1 MMSIKLFLTASIC
14 FVASLCSAGTYTPPQ
29 NNRIKYNLN
38 YDWKFIKSDVTNSQ
52 LVSFNDAGWQS
63 VSLPHT
69 LNDYDLFDTWITGS
83 GNYGWTGK
91 SWYRKHFKLDASLT
105 GRRVVVEF
113 EGIRQAAEFYINGT
127 WVGRFENGVSP
138 CGIDISNYVTFG
150 STENVLAVNVD
161 NTLGYKEIA
170 TGIAFVWN
178 TPPFFPDF
186 GGIVSNVNLHVMDK
200 IYQTL
205 PLYANLGTS
214 GTYVYPSN
222 INFGAKTADITV
234 QSEVKNMYADSL
246 LIDYA
251 IAIVDRD
258 GNVIAKDTLKAS
270 TVHAAETKIISKTL
284 AMTNIRFW
292 SPGYPNLYKVY
303 TQLIN
308 KGKVLDVYE
317 TPLGVRKVEFNVATG
332 LTINGNFL
340 YLKGYAPRTT
350 MEWVAVG
357 QAPNWLAEY
366 DFSLIKQAN
375 GNFLRPM
382 HVTPKKRDV
391 EAADKFG
398 VIYACPAGDAEGDAT
413 GRQWDQR
420 VEAMRNAVIYYRN
433 NPSVVFFEG
442 GNQNVIPD
450 HMQQMLDVRKTWDP
464 YGGRFAGTRSVD
476 ASLAGI
482 EEYGSTMDG
491 LGGSSTIPVWDAE
504 YARGESPRRVWDK
517 YSPPS
522 FGYKNIVDTTKNKI
536 VEYPTDDFLFNSTED
551 LARNNVKK
559 YNDRWIKRGG
569 QGLTSIMCGGAK
581 IIFADGVS
589 HGRMTNAELCR
600 VSGTM
605 DAARLPKE
613 SYYAM
618 KVVQSDTTDMEIL
631 GHWTYPAGTVKPVIV
646 ISNTTEVGLA
656 TYDQTGKLIKDYG
669 KGVLTNNFDFAF
681 ANVAFQPGKI
691 VATGYVNG
699 VPKIARQI
707 VTAGLPTKLK
717 ITPVLGPNGFIADG
731 SDIAMFDVEVTDANG
746 VRCPTQDGRVN
757 FTYSGQGVY
766 LGGYNSGI
774 QYSNADANGIRRD
787 TLHTE
792 CGINRIFVRATRNA
806 GSFTLNATSP
816 GLTSASSSIVSQAFS
831 VIDGLTL
838 QRPQG
843 YTILAGDPPLLP
855 IFHFEDVLNAEINTD
870 VISSISTLSGVPNP
884 LPIKI
889 TATGYTAS
897 YSINGGAFTSA
908 DGTVKNGDQIRV
920 KITSDQQ
927 YLTKRFAT
935 IDIGGTKNIFSVT
948 TKKAPAASPNLAL
961 NKPVAASSSQTGNEI
976 IKVNDGSTT
985 SRWAGATNTY
995 PQSFVVDLLKS
1006 YKIDSIE
1013 FVPYGSRDYQFTLE
1027 GSQDSISFYTL
1038 SDQSKNTL
1046 SLLTVPIKFN
1056 AQYARYVRMNVTG
1069 AATYTGK
1076 WTTIYEFRV
1085 FEAAKDTIP
1094 NQFHI
1099 IPQTGADLFSE
1110 GISAPFI
1117 ITGIEGPT
1125 TIFLSNN
1132 TEIASYSIN
1141 NGMFNTDPTM
1151 VKNNDTIRVRLGT
1164 GSQYN
1169 NTYSVKVTV
1178 GGVSDIFRITTVS
1191 NVSGLSDLNLQSTLT
1206 LYPNPTTGI
1215 IKISGD
1221 LEEGNLEVY
1230 DVAGQKVKSIWINN
1244 TTDYQLNLTGFNPG
1258 IYLIKYFTK
1267 SKVYHGQIVLK

>member
-1 MMSIKLFLTASIC
+1 MKSRFLLWLIANCLLNTVIA
-14 FVASLCSAGTYTPPQ
+14 AGTYSVPQ

-38 YDWKFIKSDVTNSQ
+38 YDWKFNKADVTNSQ
-52 LVSFNDAGWQS
+52 LVTFSDAAWQI

-69 LNDYDLFDTWITGS
+69 FNDYDLFDSWISGS
-83 GNYGWTGK
+83 GNYDWTGK
-91 SWYRKHFKLDASLT
+91 TWYRKHFKLDASLS
-105 GRRVVVEF
+105 GRRVMVEF

-138 CGIDISNYVTFG
+138 CGIDISDYVNFG
-150 STENVLAVNVD
+150 STENILAVRVD
-161 NTLGYKEIA
+161 NSLGYKELA
-170 TGIAFVWN
+170 TGISYVWN
-178 TPPFFPDF
+178 TPPFNPDF
-186 GGIVSNVNLHVMDK
+186 GGIVGNANLHVMDK

-205 PLYANLGTS
+205 ALYENLGTS

-222 INFGAKTADITV
+222 INFGSKSADITV

-251 IAIVDRD
+251 ITIVDRD
-258 GNVIAKDTLKAS
+258 GNVIAKDTLKAN

-284 AMTNIRFW
+284 PMTNIRFW

-357 QAPNWLAEY
+357 QAPNWLGEY
-366 DFSLIKQAN
+366 DFSLIKQSN

-382 HVTPKKRDV
+382 HVTPRKRDV

-442 GNQNVIPD
+442 GNQNIIPD
-450 HMQQMLDVRKTWDP
+450 HMQQILDVRKTWDP
-464 YGGRFAGTRSVD
+464 YGGRFSGTRSVD
-476 ASLAGI
+476 ATLAGI

-491 LGGSSTIPVWDAE
+491 LGGSATIPVWDAE
-504 YARGESPRRVWDK
+504 FARGESPRRVWDK

-522 FGYKNIVDTTKNKI
+522 FGYRNIVDTTKNKI
-536 VEYPTDDFLFNSTED
+536 VEYPTDDFLFNSSED

-559 YNDRWIKRGG
+559 YNDRWIRRGG

-589 HGRMTNAELCR
+589 HGRMSNAEVCR

-618 KVVQSDTTDMEIL
+618 KVIQSDTAAMEIM
-631 GHWTYPAGTVKPVIV
+631 GHWTYPVGTIKTVIV
-646 ISNTTEVGLA
+646 ISNTSEVGLA

-681 ANVAFQPGKI
+681 PNVAFQAGKI

-699 VPKIARQI
+699 VAKVTRQI
-707 VTAGLPTKLK
+707 LTAGTPVNLR
-717 ITPVLGPNGFIADG
+717 ITPVLGPNGLIADG
-731 SDIAMFDVEVTDANG
+731 SDIAMFDVEVTDANA

-774 QYSNADANGIRRD
+774 QYSNADINGVRRD
-787 TLHTE
+787 TIHTE
-792 CGINRIFVRATRNA
+792 CGINRIFVRATRTA
-806 GSFTLNATSP
+806 GSFTLNATSQ
-816 GLTSASSSIVSQAFS
+816 GLTSASATIVSQAFS

-843 YTILAGDPPLLP
+843 YTILAGDPPIIP
-855 IFHFEDVLNAEINTD
+855 IFHFDDVLNAEINTD
-870 VISSISTLSGVPNP
+870 VISSICTLSGVPNP

-889 TATGYTAS
+889 SATGYTAS
-897 YSINGGAFTSA
+897 YSINGAVFTSA

-920 KITSDQQ
+920 KISSDQQ
-927 YLTKRFAT
+927 YLTKRYAT

-948 TKKAPAASPNLAL
+948 TKKVPLIKPNLAL
-961 NKPVAASSSQTGNEI
+961 NKPVTASSSQTGNEI
-976 IKVNDGSTT
+976 IKINDGSTST
-985 SRWAGATNTY
+985 RWAGATNTY
-995 PQSFVVDLLKS
+995 PQSFVVDLLQA
-1006 YKIDSIE
+1006 YKIDSTE
-1013 FVPYGSRDYQFTLE
+1013 FMPYASRDYKFVLE
-1027 GSQDSISFYTL
+1027 GSIDGTTYFTL
-1038 SDQSKNTL
+1038 SDQTNNKL
-1046 SLLTVPIKFN
+1046 SLLTIPTKFN
-1056 AQYARYVRMNVTG
+1056 AQLARYVKMTIPG
-1069 AATYTGK
+1069 AATYTGN

-1085 FEAAKDTIP
+1085 FEASKDTIP
-1094 NQFHI
+1094 DQFHI
-1099 IPQTGADLFSE
+1099 VPQTGADLFSE
-1110 GISAPFI
+1110 GISDPFFVS
-1117 ITGIEGPT
+1117 GIEGPT
-1125 TIFLSNN
+1125 SIILSNN
-1132 TEIASYSIN
+1132 TEIASYSVN
-1141 NGMFNTDPTM
+1141 NGLFMTDPSM
-1151 VKNNDTIRVRLGT
+1151 VKNNDTIRVKLGT
-1164 GSQYN
+1164 GSQYS
-1169 NTYSVKVTV
+1169 NTYSVKVTI
-1178 GGVSDIFRITTVS
+1178 GGVSDNFSITTVS
-1191 NVSGLSDLNLQSTLT
+1191 LLNNIAKLSNQGVLSFS
-1206 LYPNPTTGI
+1206 PNPTSGLVR
-1215 IKISGD
+1215 ISGIQD
-1221 LEEGNLEVY
+1221 SGNLEVFS
-1230 DVAGQKVKSIWINN
+1230 VAGQSVKIEKVS
-1244 TTDYQLNLTGFNPG
+1244 TDDYQLNLTGFEPG
-1258 IYLIKYFTK
+1258 IYLVRFSTN
-1267 SKVYHGQIVLK
+1267 SKVYHGQLILR

>member
-1 MMSIKLFLTASIC
+1 MKSRIIIFILISCVFYNVYAT
-14 FVASLCSAGTYTPPQ
+14 GTYTVPP

-38 YDWKFIKSDVTNSQ
+38 YDWKFIKSDVANSQ
-52 LVSFNDAGWQS
+52 LVSFSDAGWQT

-69 LNDYDLFDTWITGS
+69 FNDYDLFDTWITGS

-91 SWYRKHFKLDASLT
+91 TWYRKHFKLDASFT
-105 GRRVVVEF
+105 GRRVIVEF

-138 CGIDISNYVTFG
+138 CGIDISNYANFG
-150 STENVLAVNVD
+150 AVENVLAVNVD

-170 TGIAFVWN
+170 TGINFVWN
-178 TPPFFPDF
+178 TPPFYPDF
-186 GGIVSNVNLHVMDK
+186 GGIVSNVNLHIMDK

-222 INFGAKTADITV
+222 INFGSKTADISV
-234 QSEVKNMYADSL
+234 QSEVKNMYPDSM

-258 GNVIAKDTLKAS
+258 GNVIAKDTLKDN
-270 TVHAAETKIISKTL
+270 TVHAGETKIISKVVP
-284 AMTNIRFW
+284 MTGVRFW
-292 SPGYPNLYKVY
+292 SPNFPNLYKVY
-303 TQLIN
+303 TQLIS
-308 KGKVLDVYE
+308 KGKVLDSYE

-357 QAPNWLAEY
+357 QAPNWLGEY

-382 HVTPKKRDV
+382 HVTPRKRDV

-442 GNQNVIPD
+442 GNQNIIPD

-464 YGGRFAGTRSVD
+464 NGGRFSGTRSVD

-491 LGGSSTIPVWDAE
+491 IGGSGTIPVWDAE
-504 YARGESPRRVWDK
+504 YARGEAPRRVWDK

-522 FGYKNIVDTTKNKI
+522 FGYKNIVDTLKNTI
-536 VEYPTDDFLFNSTED
+536 VEFPTDNFLYNSSED

-559 YNDRWIKRGG
+559 FNDRWTRRGG

-613 SYYAM
+613 AYYAM
-618 KVVQSDTTDMEIL
+618 KVVQSDTTDLEIL
-631 GHWTYPAGTVKPVIV
+631 GHWTYPSGTVKTMVVIA
-646 ISNTTEVGLA
+646 NTSEVGLA
-656 TYDQTGKLIKDYG
+656 TYDPSGKLIKDYG
-669 KGVLTNNFDFAF
+669 KGVLTNNFDFSF

-699 VPKIARQI
+699 IAKISKQL
-707 VTAGLPTKLK
+707 VTAGEPAKLK
-717 ITPVLGPNGFIADG
+717 ITPLTGPDGFIADG
-731 SDIAMFDVEVTDANG
+731 SDIALFDVEVTDANG

-757 FTYSGQGVY
+757 FSYSGAGTY

-774 QYSNADANGIRRD
+774 QYSNADANGVRRD

-792 CGINRIFVRATRNA
+792 CGINRIFVRSTRTA
-806 GSFTLNATSP
+806 GNFTLNASSP
-816 GLTSASSSIVSQAFS
+816 GLTPASASITSQAFNLQ
-831 VIDGLTL
+831 DGLTV
-838 QRPQG
+838 QKPQG
-843 YTILAGDPPLLP
+843 YTVLAGDPPIIP
-855 IFHFEDVLNAEINTD
+855 IFHFDDVLNAEINTD
-870 VISSISTLSGVPNP
+870 IISSICTLTGVPNP

-889 TATGYTAS
+889 TATGYTAT
-897 YSINGGAFTSA
+897 YSINGGTFTSA

-927 YLTKRFAT
+927 YLTKRYAT
-935 IDIGGTKNIFSVT
+935 VDIGGYKNIFSVT
-948 TKKAPAASPNLAL
+948 TKKVPLIRPNLAL
-961 NKPVAASSSQTGNEI
+961 NKPVTASSSQAGNDI
-976 IKVNDGSTT
+976 VKVNDGLTT

-995 PQSFVVDLLKS
+995 PQSFVVDLLAP
-1006 YKIDSIE
+1006 YKIDSTE
-1013 FVPYGSRDYQFTLE
+1013 YMPYGSRDYKFLLE
-1027 GSQDSISFYTL
+1027 GSLDGTNYFTL
-1038 SDQSKNTL
+1038 SDQTKNTL
-1046 SLLTVPIKFN
+1046 SLLTIPTKFP
-1056 AQYARYVRMNVTG
+1056 AQKAQYVRMTVVG
-1069 AATYTGK
+1069 AASYAGN
-1076 WTTIYEFRV
+1076 WTSIYEFRV
-1085 FEAAKDTIP
+1085 YEAPADTIP
-1094 NQFHI
+1094 DAFS
-1099 IPQTGADLFSE
+1099 IPAQSGVELFSE
-1110 GISAPFI
+1110 WVSEPFVV
-1117 ITGIEGPT
+1117 TGIDGPT
-1125 TIFLSNN
+1125 MISLSDNN
-1132 TEIASYSIN
+1132 EIASYSVN
-1141 NGMFNTDPTM
+1141 RGMFTSDPSLL
-1151 VKNNDTIRVRLGT
+1151 KNNDTVRVRLGS

-1169 NTYSVKVTV
+1169 STYKVKVTI
-1178 GGVSDIFRITTVS
+1178 GGVSDYFKI
-1191 NVSGLSDLNLQSTLT
+1191 STLT
-1206 LYPNPTTGI
+1206 DISGLNDLNQAGTLTIYPNPTNGI
-1215 IKISGD
+1215 INISGYLPAGS
-1221 LEEGNLEVY
+1221 LEIFN
-1230 DVAGQKVKSIWINN
+1230 VAGQKVKTVSVENS
-1244 TTDYQLNLTGFNPG
+1244 THYQLNLSGYQPG
-1258 IYLIKYFTK
+1258 IYVIKYFSK
-1267 SKVYHGQIVLK
+1267 SKVYHGQIVLR